1 MNKKSQNG
9 YGSLYLSNV
18 DQGVIEPTPETKSNK
33 KVDDSVKSTIFP
45 STLMETPQMII
56 RTKTPLLQNAK
67 QIYKPLAQQETL
79 SLEKSEMLV
88 APLHLE
94 KSITLL
100 QETFELHFEKISK
113 TAANIEC
120 CQNKNTTTLQQNIA
134 NLKSELFSKDE
145 MIKLI

>member
-1 MNKKSQNG
+1 MTILL
-9 YGSLYLSNV
+9 SLQSFLVLEWKHLN
-18 DQGVIEPTPETKSNK
+18 DNSNK
-33 KVDDSVKSTIFP
+33 
-45 STLMETPQMII
+45 
-56 RTKTPLLQNAK
+56 
-67 QIYKPLAQQETL
+67 QIHKPLAQQETL

-120 CQNKNTTTLQQNIA
+120 CQNQNTTTLQQNIA
-134 NLKSELFSKDE
+134 NLKKRVIF
-145 MIKLI
+145 

>member
-1 MNKKSQNG
+1 
-9 YGSLYLSNV
+9 
-18 DQGVIEPTPETKSNK
+18 
-33 KVDDSVKSTIFP
+33 
-45 STLMETPQMII
+45 MII

-100 QETFELHFEKISK
+100 QETFELHFEKIS
-113 TAANIEC
+113 
-120 CQNKNTTTLQQNIA
+120 
-134 NLKSELFSKDE
+134 
-145 MIKLI
+145 

>member
-1 MNKKSQNG
+1 MTILL
-9 YGSLYLSNV
+9 SLQSFLV
-18 DQGVIEPTPETKSNK
+18 
-33 KVDDSVKSTIFP
+33 
-45 STLMETPQMII
+45 
-56 RTKTPLLQNAK
+56 QNAK

>member
-45 STLMETPQMII
+45 STLMKTPQMII

-67 QIYKPLAQQETL
+67 QIHKPLAQQETL

-100 QETFELHFEKISK
+100 QETFELHFEKIS
-113 TAANIEC
+113 
-120 CQNKNTTTLQQNIA
+120 
-134 NLKSELFSKDE
+134 
-145 MIKLI
+145 